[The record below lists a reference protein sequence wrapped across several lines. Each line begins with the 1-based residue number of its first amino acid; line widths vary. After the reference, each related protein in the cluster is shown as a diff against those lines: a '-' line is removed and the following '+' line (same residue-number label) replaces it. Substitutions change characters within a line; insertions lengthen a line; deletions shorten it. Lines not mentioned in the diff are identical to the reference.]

1 MFCDFSRRRSWRQL
15 FYARSLPL
23 PHAHSLWSSTSTGEK
38 VATELTLPDLAGRQ
52 EDSVFSLECRSL
64 VGLVAHDVT
73 ACGCKLQTLVSVN
86 EFKHRYQWTTYVNE
100 SEKRTNNFSS
110 LQLQRH
116 CAMTMVRWR
125 VSCGSAQRQLPSMFQ
140 VTVHRKRPWRCAH
153 SGFTVNHSFVI
164 HSTQSI
170 LPRLLGVRCRVRSPA

>member
-1 MFCDFSRRRSWRQL
+1 MSCNFRRRRSWRQRFCTRAPCL
-15 FYARSLPL
+15 F
-23 PHAHSLWSSTSTGEK
+23 K
-38 VATELTLPDLAGRQ
+38 VATELTGSKKAP
-52 EDSVFSLECRSL
+52 FSRWSAEVSW
-64 VGLVAHDVT
+64 GLVAHDVT